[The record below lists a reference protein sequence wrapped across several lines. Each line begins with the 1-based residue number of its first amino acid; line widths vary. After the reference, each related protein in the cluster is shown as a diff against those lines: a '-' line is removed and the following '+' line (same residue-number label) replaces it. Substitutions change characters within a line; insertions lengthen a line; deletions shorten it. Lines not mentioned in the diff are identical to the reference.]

1 MNKKSQI
8 RVEEL
13 KYRLLQQRITNTRF
27 KLPMSFDD
35 AKVYLL
41 AAYQAEV
48 ERRHRVFERN
58 EHFDAQLN
66 LIANYLTGGSKKFG
80 LMFCGLCG
88 NGKTTWAKA
97 LQLLVSGLNL
107 KNPINNL
114 YYVFPLCNAKDLAM
128 RSKGNYN
135 DWRNVMRYQL
145 MIVDDLGTEP
155 REVMEFGNVYT
166 PLIDLITTRYEEQLY
181 TIFTTNLTPA
191 QLEEKYGKRIVDRLN
206 EMVEKVVFE
215 NESYRR

>member
-1 MNKKSQI
+1 
-8 RVEEL
+8 
-13 KYRLLQQRITNTRF
+13 
-27 KLPMSFDD
+27 MSFDD

-66 LIANYLTGGSKKFG
+66 LITKYLTGGSKKFG

-181 TIFTTNLTPA
+181 TIFTTNLTPT

>member
-1 MNKKSQI
+1 
-8 RVEEL
+8 
-13 KYRLLQQRITNTRF
+13 
-27 KLPMSFDD
+27 MSFDD

-58 EHFDAQLN
+58 EDFDAQLN
-66 LIANYLTGGSKKFG
+66 LIANYVTGGSKKFG

-114 YYVFPLCNAKDLAM
+114 YYVFPLWNAKDLAM

-135 DWRNVMRYQL
+135 EWRNVMRYQL

-181 TIFTTNLTPA
+181 TIFTTNLTSA
-191 QLEEKYGKRIVDRLN
+191 QLEEKYDKRIVDRLN

>member
-1 MNKKSQI
+1 
-8 RVEEL
+8 
-13 KYRLLQQRITNTRF
+13 
-27 KLPMSFDD
+27 MSFDD
-35 AKVYLL
+35 ARVYLL

-48 ERRHRVFERN
+48 ERRHKVFERN

-114 YYVFPLCNAKDLAM
+114 YYVFTLCNAKDLAM

-135 DWRNVMRYQL
+135 DWRNLMRYQL

>member
-1 MNKKSQI
+1 MNKNRQI

-48 ERRHRVFERN
+48 ERRHKVFERN
-58 EHFDAQLN
+58 EYFDAQLN
-66 LIANYLTGGSKKFG
+66 LIAKYLTGGSKKFG

-114 YYVFPLCNAKDLAM
+114 YYVFPLWNAKDLAM

>member
-1 MNKKSQI
+1 
-8 RVEEL
+8 
-13 KYRLLQQRITNTRF
+13 
-27 KLPMSFDD
+27 MSFDD

-66 LIANYLTGGSKKFG
+66 LIAKYLTGGSKKFG

-114 YYVFPLCNAKDLAM
+114 YYVFPLWNAKDLAM

-166 PLIDLITTRYEEQLY
+166 PLIDLISTRYEEQLY
-181 TIFTTNLTPA
+181 TIFTTNLTPT

>member
-1 MNKKSQI
+1 MNKKNQI

-66 LIANYLTGGSKKFG
+66 LIAKYLTGGSKKFG

-114 YYVFPLCNAKDLAM
+114 YYVFPLWNAKDLAM

-135 DWRNVMRYQL
+135 DWKNVMRYQL

>member
-1 MNKKSQI
+1 
-8 RVEEL
+8 
-13 KYRLLQQRITNTRF
+13 
-27 KLPMSFDD
+27 MSYDD

-48 ERRHRVFERN
+48 ERRHKVFERN
-58 EHFDAQLN
+58 EYFDAQLN

-114 YYVFPLCNAKDLAM
+114 YYAFPLWNAKDLAM

-135 DWRNVMRYQL
+135 DWRNIMRYQL

>member
-1 MNKKSQI
+1 
-8 RVEEL
+8 
-13 KYRLLQQRITNTRF
+13 
-27 KLPMSFDD
+27 MSFDD

-66 LIANYLTGGSKKFG
+66 LIAKYLTGGSKKFG

-181 TIFTTNLTPA
+181 TIFTTNLTPT

>member
-1 MNKKSQI
+1 
-8 RVEEL
+8 
-13 KYRLLQQRITNTRF
+13 
-27 KLPMSFDD
+27 MSFDD
-35 AKVYLL
+35 TRVYLL

-58 EHFDAQLN
+58 EYFDAQLN
-66 LIANYLTGGSKKFG
+66 LIAKYLTGGSKKFG

-206 EMVEKVVFE
+206 EMVEKIVFE